1 MLFLVL
7 FLCFL
12 VLVLSVFCLMFYK
25 TVEDLGDQVE
35 EKIRTGSRSRLT
47 LKFQMK
53 PLLALSRQIE
63 SLFHRVEQTSLIAMQ
78 EKKTLD
84 MAISNISHDI
94 RTPLTVAS
102 GYTQLGLRK
111 DELDRAT
118 LEKIANNLFVVSN
131 RLEALMEYRRLM
143 EGVAK
148 PQLQKFDLSQEVT
161 RLVMD
166 YYDVFR
172 ERGIDLDLRI
182 NQGIQFEADPEIIDR
197 LCQNLLGNIL
207 KHGKTQ
213 ARLSLSQTEQG
224 IELLFSNQV
233 QQPIQHLDQLT
244 SRFYS
249 ENMSD
254 TEESSG
260 LGLYICQH
268 LTQLLGGDM
277 RLSTEGDWFS
287 VQILL

>member
-1 MLFLVL
+1 
-7 FLCFL
+7 
-12 VLVLSVFCLMFYK
+12 
-25 TVEDLGDQVE
+25 
-35 EKIRTGSRSRLT
+35 
-47 LKFQMK
+47 MK
-53 PLLALSRQIE
+53 PLLALGRQIE
-63 SLFHRVEQTSLIAMQ
+63 SLFQRVEQTSLIAMQ
-78 EKKTLD
+78 EKQTLD
-84 MAISNISHDI
+84 MAINNISHDI

-111 DELDRAT
+111 EELDRAT

-161 RLVMD
+161 RLVMN

-182 NQGIQFEADPEIIDR
+182 NQGIQFEADPEIIGR

-224 IELLFSNQV
+224 LELLFSNQV

-260 LGLYICQH
+260 LGLYICQQ